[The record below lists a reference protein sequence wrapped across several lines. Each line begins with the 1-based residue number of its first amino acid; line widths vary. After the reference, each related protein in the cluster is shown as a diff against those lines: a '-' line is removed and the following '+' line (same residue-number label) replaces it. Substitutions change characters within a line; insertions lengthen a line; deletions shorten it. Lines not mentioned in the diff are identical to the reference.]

1 MRLNHN
7 LASLNIYKE
16 HVKTLKGQSA
26 SITKISSGNKV
37 NSAGDNPNAL
47 AQSERLRIQIRG
59 LQMAQRNVQDG
70 VSMLQ
75 TAEGGLDNV
84 TSALHRLKE
93 LTVQAGGGTSVEDK
107 EVIQGEIDQLIKGI
121 NDTVKN
127 TEFNG
132 VKLIGDQ
139 TIDGTF
145 DEKGNP
151 YDNKD
156 NPKEIFMS
164 SGANVGEKIAIPV
177 YNLSS
182 KKLGNDTG
190 NPATSKYLDDIK
202 ITQSGGLDEALN
214 IIDGALSMVLSV
226 SSQYGALENRFDS
239 MYNIVDAVGM
249 DIQKAESDL
258 RDADV
263 AYEMMGYAKY
273 NLLMEAGNA
282 MMVQANKF
290 PQDILR
296 ILENVK

>member
-93 LTVQAGGGTSVEDK
+93 LTVQSGGSTSSEDK
-107 EVIQGEIDQLIKGI
+107 EVIQREIEQLIKGI

-132 VKLIGDQ
+132 VKLIGDK
-139 TIDGTF
+139 TIDGTL
-145 DEKGNP
+145 DEKGRP
-151 YDNKD
+151 YDNKE

-177 YNLSS
+177 YNISS
-182 KKLGNDTG
+182 ERLGNDTG
-190 NPATSKYLDDIK
+190 NPATSKYLDDIE

-214 IIDGALSMVLSV
+214 IIDGAISMVLSI
-226 SSQYGALENRFDS
+226 SSKYGALENRFDS
-239 MYNIVDAVGM
+239 VYNIVDAVGM

-273 NLLMEAGNA
+273 NLLMESGNA
-282 MMVQANKF
+282 MMIQANKF